1 MMKHF
6 EFSWLARDELS
17 IYAQGWEP
25 ETTPKAIVCLVHG
38 LGEHSGRYSHVA
50 EHLTGAGFVV
60 LTFDLPGHGQSGGTR
75 GHIPSNDL
83 ILDQVEHLL
92 IEAKR
97 RYPDL
102 PRFLY
107 GHSLGGIIVLHY
119 TLKRQPD
126 LAGVI
131 ATSSGLRTS
140 LEAQTLK
147 VSAAKI
153 LASIMPAYCLPTGLK
168 AEDISHD
175 SEVVQKYLNDPLV
188 HDQASFAMAKNTFS
202 AIQWTFEHADEFKP
216 PLLLMHGSEDRIA
229 FARGSEEFAKL
240 VNCDCTL
247 KIWDGLYHETHNEPE
262 KEQVLDYATSWLMS
276 KL

>member
-1 MMKHF
+1 MKHF
-6 EFSWLARDELS
+6 EFSWIAKDGLS
-17 IYAQGWEP
+17 TYAQGWEP
-25 ETTPKAIVCLVHG
+25 EIAPKAIVCLVHG

-50 EHLTGAGFVV
+50 EHLAGAGFVL
-60 LTFDLPGHGQSGGTR
+60 LTFDLRGHGKSDGAR
-75 GHIPSNDL
+75 GHIPSSEV
-83 ILDQVEHLL
+83 ILDQVDHLL
-92 IEAKR
+92 TEARR

-107 GHSLGGIIVLHY
+107 GHSLGGIIVLFY

-147 VSAAKI
+147 VGAAKVLAGI
-153 LASIMPAYCLPTGLK
+153 LPAFCLPTGLK
-168 AEDISHD
+168 AEDLSHD
-175 SEVVQKYLNDPLV
+175 PQVVKNYLNDPLV
-188 HDQASFAMAKNTFS
+188 HGQASFALAKTTFS
-202 AIQWTFEHADEFKP
+202 AIQWTFENANEFKP
-216 PLLLMHGSEDRIA
+216 PLLLMHGSEDQIA
-229 FARGSEEFAKL
+229 FARGSEEFANL

-247 KIWDGLYHETHNEPE
+247 KIWNGLYHETHNEPE
-262 KEQVLDYATSWLMS
+262 KEQVLDYLTSWLMS